1 MLLFWK
7 NLFTGVSQFNSIENV
22 LQIDW
27 KAPVMGSFY
36 SKIVGLSLWLQWK
49 SIMSQLFSGKF
60 SQILHCDFLQNTSA
74 EGVVKRCSVKKVFLK
89 ISQNP
94 QENTWSRVSESPD
107 LKLQASAWNFIS
119 KKTLVQ
125 VFSCEF
131 CEIFKN
137 VLFYRTHLVA
147 ASDFWKTATA
157 TQQSVKSI
165 LVSLLLQTAFSFEN
179 HLFCY
184 NVKPLE
190 NPLNSL
196 NLFW

>member
-7 NLFTGVSQFNSIENV
+7 NLFTGVSQFNSFENV

-49 SIMSQLFSGKF
+49 RIMPQLFSGKF
-60 SQILHCDFLQNTSA
+60 SQILHCDFFT
-74 EGVVKRCSVKKVFLK
+74 EHFCR
-89 ISQNP
+89 
-94 QENTWSRVSESPD
+94 R
-107 LKLQASAWNFIS
+107 S

-147 ASDFWKTATA
+147 SSDFWKTATA

-165 LVSLLLQTAFSFEN
+165 LVSLLLQAAFSFEN